1 LKPFVISTNNK
12 MIQAIPQY
20 YQCYF
25 CNENRSRNAQSDPK
39 FGRRGGGVSYID
51 ARQKRFWNPILAC
64 ILLRNFQNGVPAH
77 TITKIP
83 LSARISEHPYTDTSC
98 QSLLPNAKCEGDLHV
113 CSLHYRPAEQA
124 VAYV

>member
-1 LKPFVISTNNK
+1 

-39 FGRRGGGVSYID
+39 FDQRGGGVSYI
-51 ARQKRFWNPILAC
+51 
-64 ILLRNFQNGVPAH
+64 QNGVPAH
-77 TITKIP
+77 TITKKT

-98 QSLLPNAKCEGDLHV
+98 QSLLPNVKCEGDLHI